1 MKEDGSIELYPPD
14 IEMQAQAGDTV
25 ISLTAPT
32 KTIEKVKERLDEEN
46 GESQI
51 PIEKIEE
58 LFTK

>member
-1 MKEDGSIELYPPD
+1 L
-14 IEMQAQAGDTV
+14 QAQAGDT
-25 ISLTAPT
+25 IMSLTSPA
-32 KTIEKVKERLDEEN
+32 KTIEKVKERLDVEN